1 MKALL
6 TIVGI
11 LLVIFGIA
19 VLGYQGFTYT
29 SREQVA
35 KIGSLEVTADTQKT
49 VYFTPLTGAIALVA
63 GIVLVVA
70 GRRSA

>member
-1 MKALL
+1 MRALL

-35 KIGSLEVTADTQKT
+35 KIGNIEVTADREKT
-49 VYFTPLTGAIALVA
+49 VYFTPLTGAISLVV
-63 GIVLVVA
+63 GIVFVVA
-70 GRRSA
+70 GRRVA